1 MRICL
6 YEDRRGTT
14 LHPLTLTRPASDLL
28 CGLTTLAQKQIRYFG
43 AEVVG
48 HLCRPVFADWLRAR
62 DPNALVNEPVWLRAA
77 PTVLVNG
84 RWFPPATLF
93 AHSGRLWFGEGSFV
107 GTANGEPAFVALGTR
122 RLQAVSPTT
131 LDDCIRDW
139 TKALPS
145 REVGGTLVRSP
156 WELIDRN
163 GDELA
168 RDFDTI
174 CDPTAAGFHPTG
186 LALVGPADRLFIHPT
201 ANIDPLVVADTTAGP
216 VVIGEGA
223 RVTAFTRL
231 EGPCA
236 IGAHTH
242 LLSAKV
248 RGGTTIGPHCR
259 IGGEV
264 ECSIVL
270 GYANKYHDGFL
281 GHSYIGEWVNL
292 AAGTSTADVRC
303 DYHPVSVLVNGV
315 EVSTGQTKAGSVIA
329 DHAKT
334 GLGVLFNC
342 GSTIGAFAQV
352 MPTGT
357 YAPREIASLTRS
369 GPDGVKELDMSRL
382 LATADVVMRRRGRE
396 LTPQL
401 KAIYRALVSTRPSS
415 ETTSPSAPPPA
426 MLPLRGVA

>member
-6 YEDRRGTT
+6 YEDRRSAQ
-14 LHPLTLTRPASDLL
+14 LHPLTLTRPASELL
-28 CGLTTLAQKQIRYFG
+28 CGLTTIAQKQIRYFG

-48 HLCRPVFADWLRAR
+48 QLCRPVFADWLRNR
-62 DPNALVNEPVWLRAA
+62 DPLALINEPVWLRSA
-77 PTVLVNG
+77 PTILVNG
-84 RWFPPATLF
+84 RWLPPANPV
-93 AHSGRLWFGEGSFV
+93 AHSARNWFADGSFV
-107 GTANGEPAFVALGTR
+107 GTVAGEPAFAVLSPR
-122 RLQAVSPTT
+122 RLQSVTPTT
-131 LDDCIRDW
+131 VDDCVRDW
-139 TKALPS
+139 TQSLPH
-145 REVGGTLVRSP
+145 REVGGTLFSNP

-163 GDELA
+163 GQELA
-168 RDFDTI
+168 RDFDAT

-201 ANIDPLVVADTTAGP
+201 ARLDPLVVADTTAGP

-223 RVTAFTRL
+223 VVSAFTRL

-264 ECSIVL
+264 ECSIIL
-270 GYANKYHDGFL
+270 GYTNKYHDGFL
-281 GHSYIGEWVNL
+281 GHSFVGEWVNL
-292 AAGTSTADVRC
+292 AAGTCTADLRC
-303 DYHPVSVLVNGV
+303 DYKTVSVPINGV
-315 EVSTGQTKAGSVIA
+315 EVSTGRTKAGSVIG

-334 GLGVLFNC
+334 GLGVLLNC
-342 GSTIGAFAQV
+342 GSAIGTFAQV

-357 YAPREIASLTRS
+357 YAPREVASFTRS
-369 GPDGVKELDMSRL
+369 GPDGVKQLDVTRV

-401 KAIYRALVSTRPSS
+401 EAIYRALMRTNAGATATPGS
-415 ETTSPSAPPPA
+415 
-426 MLPLRGVA
+426 LPLRAA